1 MSTKDATR
9 GEIVGIPGDAP
20 RILIVRAPYY
30 RNVVDGLTAGAR
42 AVLSEA
48 GAAIET
54 IDVAGAFEL
63 PQAIRFAARA
73 GGHDGY
79 VALGCV
85 VRGETSHYDHICDA
99 TMTGLMDV
107 ALQFGLALGT
117 GLLTV
122 ETIAQAEAR
131 SSTEGGA
138 NKGEE
143 AAIAC
148 LRQVALLRHF
158 SALPPHAERG

>member
-1 MSTKDATR
+1 MSTKDAERAAIATIE
-9 GEIVGIPGDAP
+9 GPPPA
-20 RILIVRAPYY
+20 ILVVQAPYY
-30 RNVVDGLTAGAR
+30 RDVVTGLAQGAVRVLEAAGAT
-42 AVLSEA
+42 AEL
-48 GAAIET
+48 

-63 PQAIRFAARA
+63 PQAIRLALRGPRRF
-73 GGHDGY
+73 DGY

-107 ALQFGLALGT
+107 ALTYGLALGT

-122 ETIAQAEAR
+122 ETLEQALAR
-131 SSTEGGA
+131 ARLDGGA

-148 LRQVALLRHF
+148 LGQIAIARRLGA
-158 SALPPHAERG
+158 A